1 MPQLPQQP
9 PPSSCL
15 WNLARSGAHF
25 SSCLL
30 APPLAQPRPKDP
42 DCWGSRDQKNFCME
56 HRRAREEPKR
66 ILGQALT
73 QWASEGLG
81 QGGCMETQETK
92 AGYSNCSTSNAVSC
106 RPEGAL
112 PSFLLFFLLSFLPPF
127 LLSLLPSFLQNF
139 FKRLINSR
147 ITNRDESNKCT
158 NVPIWWRS

>member
-1 MPQLPQQP
+1 MQEPHWAWVPTPEKDPQLGQKPALQGQYREVQREQRELETQPLSLPQDPAQPGVPEPFTSLKMPQLPQQP

-92 AGYSNCSTSNAVSC
+92 AG
-106 RPEGAL
+106 
-112 PSFLLFFLLSFLPPF
+112 
-127 LLSLLPSFLQNF
+127 
-139 FKRLINSR
+139 
-147 ITNRDESNKCT
+147 
-158 NVPIWWRS
+158 